1 MSTQQIN
8 TTSSASWDDMVFETR
23 HKAYGAYN
31 IRTNYSKN
39 VVLAWVVT
47 ILVAGTVLAYPTL
60 KEWLTPVEEEVAA
73 TKRTVKYTDLLPPP
87 PIDKNTP
94 PPPKIDIPKVQKQ
107 IKFLPPKVTEKEV
120 VEEEPM
126 PTIEEIKQNDVGATD
141 IEGTDEVIF
150 EEPVAAVVKEE
161 EDEDKIFT
169 VVEQPAEFDGGMAAL
184 YKFIGKNL
192 KYPASARRM
201 GIEGSVYVSFV
212 VDKAGVI
219 SDVAIVKGISADCD
233 KEAERVVKMMPN
245 WKPGK
250 QNGRPV
256 KSRFV
261 LPIKFKLAS

>member
-1 MSTQQIN
+1 MSTQAK
-8 TTSSASWDDMVFETR
+8 SGSWEDIVFESR
-23 HKAYGAYN
+23 NKDYGAYD
-31 IRTNYSKN
+31 IRYIYGKY
-39 VVLAWVVT
+39 VIIGL
-47 ILVAGTVLAYPTL
+47 ILTLFISAAALGYPKI
-60 KEWLTPVEEEVAA
+60 KELFATEEEEVVVS
-73 TKRTVKYTDLLPPP
+73 KTVKYTDLLPPP

-141 IEGTDEVIF
+141 IEGTTEVIF

-161 EDEDKIFT
+161 EDEDKVFL
-169 VVEQPAEFDGGMAAL
+169 VVEQPAEFDGGMAAM
-184 YKFIGKNL
+184 YGFIKKNL

-201 GIEGSVYVSFV
+201 GIEGSVFV
-212 VDKAGVI
+212 GFIVDKAGVI
-219 SDVAIVKGISADCD
+219 SNVEVVKGISADCD
-233 KEAERVVKMMPN
+233 KEAERVVRMMPN

-256 KSRFV
+256 KSKFV
-261 LPIKFKLAS
+261 LPIKFKLAV